1 MSKVYQYLRHLPLL
15 SKPVRATHFVDKT
28 DKLYPLFKYSY
39 DISKTLYKRLGP
51 RKDGSDSFLHPL
63 NIANHLKQ
71 VGVTDVVTLS
81 AALLHD
87 FIEELVDIYK
97 KEQGLT
103 EKGDDATLLDDLELE
118 YYNQLT
124 QDLIAV
130 AKKHKLPTTR
140 AILLADVVHVL
151 TRQKRHFYY
160 YSVASIFTEESK
172 SVRERA
178 IHVKLADRLHNIAC
192 VDSFQPAGK
201 LYQGYKSLYILN
213 CAKKYLLNTYGEKI
227 FVSKSNTLE
236 RLFNKCAKRTYA
248 VFQDIISGCDSVYLR
263 KVRYMLQLALKK
275 YALQHNGL
283 SIINTT
289 DAYGD
294 QPLTLYEGVV
304 EKYDARLRKDWGHY
318 DSFTEKETT
327 FAKQFFDGAKKDDIT
342 QILRYKDAYVL
353 KEVVA
358 RLIYHTDFLITDFV
372 YNELSTEGQLKPL
385 LRKQ

>member
-1 MSKVYQYLRHLPLL
+1 MSEVYQYLRHLPLL
-15 SKPVRATHFVDKT
+15 TKTVRSTHFVDKT
-28 DKLYPLFKYSY
+28 DKLYPLFKHSY
-39 DISKTLYKRLGP
+39 DISKKLYKRLGL
-51 RKDGSDSFLHPL
+51 RKDGTDSFLHPL

-87 FIEELVDIYK
+87 YIEELVDIYK
-97 KEQGLT
+97 KEHGLT
-103 EKGDDATLLDDLELE
+103 EQGDDAKLLDDLELE
-118 YYNQLT
+118 YYNGLT
-124 QDLIAV
+124 QELIDV
-130 AKKHKLPTTR
+130 AKKHKLPTTK

-160 YSVASIFTEESK
+160 YSVASIFTEDSK
-172 SVRERA
+172 AVRERA

-192 VDSFQPAGK
+192 VDSFQPAGR

-213 CAKKYLLNTYGEKI
+213 CAKKYLLTNYSEKI
-227 FVSKSNTLE
+227 FVSKSNTME

-248 VFQDIISGCDSVYLR
+248 VFQDTISACDSAYLR
-263 KVRYMLQLALKK
+263 DVRYMLQLALKK

-283 SIINTT
+283 SIINST
-289 DAYGD
+289 DAFGD
-294 QPLTLYEGVV
+294 HPLTLYEGVV

-318 DSFTEKETT
+318 DSFRTKEET
-327 FAKQFFDGAKKDDIT
+327 FAKTFFDGAKKSDIE
-342 QILRYKDAYVL
+342 QILWYKDAYVL

-358 RLIYHTDFLITDFV
+358 RLIYHTDFIVADFV
-372 YNELSTEGQLKPL
+372 YNELTTEGQLKPL